1 MCVHKE
7 EAATKVERLI
17 AAIDRLQ
24 QTLEKAL
31 SQQATENGSRT

>member
-1 MCVHKE
+1 MCVQKE
-7 EAATKVERLI
+7 EATTKVERLI

-31 SQQATENGSRT
+31 SQQATGNGNRT